1 VSRSKR
7 DTWPDGTL
15 EALANPMLP
24 SLAVGQHE
32 EDTGLRTDG
41 RPVPGEKAPK
51 RSEKV
56 RSMFAPEDVERLDQ
70 WAGQR
75 GVSRSTAVALIVRER
90 LKADGF

>member
-1 VSRSKR
+1 
-7 DTWPDGTL
+7 
-15 EALANPMLP
+15 MLP
-24 SLAVGQHE
+24 SPAVGQHE

-90 LKADGF
+90 LAKDGF